1 MRDKIAELKEM
12 VRDGIITSDI
22 AEQAIAKIQEKV
34 IMEKGITMPTI
45 TAHTRKNRIQYTCM
59 MPANLSRDGKR
70 HQITGSTEEEC
81 KKKWRAAMC
90 DVIENGTHST
100 PVTLG
105 ELMEEWMSKKRDVKK
120 QTLAG
125 YHSHYENH
133 IKNKEFAKLKI
144 KEIKLQDCKDII
156 ADVVNFR
163 EKKDNREVGLGYNTV
178 RHIKSEISMALDY
191 AVANDYI
198 RANYM
203 KTVKIN
209 QGLCDSSRSHESRAW
224 SDEKLQ
230 QLHQTAAEEWDE
242 NKKYRYSAVL
252 FFMAA
257 SGLRAGECCALQWS
271 DYDSKNHILTINK
284 TLTSYRDYDEGVH
297 VQAMSTPK
305 TADSVRKIELTAE
318 AIYWFKEIKRRQ
330 VESGILTNYVV
341 STRNGK
347 IANQRDLNVRFQT
360 FCKVAGVEYNPTHAC
375 RRSYTS
381 VLYDGGVPVSEIARD
396 LGHKKITTT
405 LNSYYKPRATKNMM
419 DKKNSVLSAAITAPM
434 VTAVTAAG
442 GMLKTR

>member
-1 MRDKIAELKEM
+1 MRNKIAELKEM
-12 VRDGIITSDI
+12 VRDDIITSDI
-22 AEQAIAKIQEKV
+22 AEQAIVKIQETV

-81 KKKWRAAMC
+81 KKKWTAAMYN
-90 DVIENGTHST
+90 VIENGTSSI

-163 EKKDNREVGLGYNTV
+163 EKRDDREVGLGYNTV

-203 KTVKIN
+203 STVKIN
-209 QGLCDSSRSHESRAW
+209 QGLCDNTRARESKAW
-224 SDEKLQ
+224 SDEELQ
-230 QLHQTAAEEWDE
+230 QLCKAAINEWDV

-252 FFMAA
+252 IAMTFT
-257 SGLRAGECCALQWS
+257 GCRAGEFCALEWS
-271 DYDSKNHILTINK
+271 DFDAKNK
-284 TLTSYRDYDEGVH
+284 TLSITKNLTSYRDYEEDVH
-297 VQAMSTPK
+297 VQALSTPK
-305 TADSVRKIELTAE
+305 TADSVRKIQLTDA
-318 AIYWFKEIKRRQ
+318 AVWWLREIRRRQ
-330 VESGILTNYVV
+330 VECGILTNHIV
-341 STRNGK
+341 STRTGK
-347 IANQRDLNVRFQT
+347 IANQRDVDMRFKI
-360 FCKVAGVEYNPTHAC
+360 FCKAAGVEYNPSHAC
-375 RRSYTS
+375 RRSYAS
-381 VLYDGGVPVSEIARD
+381 VLIDGGVPVAEVSRD
-396 LGHKKITTT
+396 LGHKKTTTT
-405 LNSYYKPRATKNMM
+405 LNSYYKPRTSGTMTS
-419 DKKNSVLSAAITAPM
+419 KKNNVFVTAIAAPQ

-442 GMLKTR
+442 SMSRTR